1 MAISK
6 AEYDERLDFLLRLN
20 RDSVTTRMH
29 IGYGGA
35 VQTTF
40 DRLLAEL
47 PPRQSRGAE
56 EELRALVGKA
66 KEAWFVR
73 GVNLPFIT
81 TSIKEQA
88 TESIETFL
96 SLARQCL
103 AEKF

>member
-1 MAISK
+1 MAITK
-6 AEYDERLDFLLRLN
+6 AEYDDRLDFLWRLN

-29 IGYGGA
+29 VGYGGA

-40 DRLLAEL
+40 DRLLTEL
-47 PPRQSRGAE
+47 PPRQSRGGE